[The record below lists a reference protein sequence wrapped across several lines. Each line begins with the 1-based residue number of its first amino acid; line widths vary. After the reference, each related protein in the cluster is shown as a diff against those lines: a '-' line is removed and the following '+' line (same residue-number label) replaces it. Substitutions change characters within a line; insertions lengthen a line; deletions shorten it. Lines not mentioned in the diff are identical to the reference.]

1 MESEF
6 KFIPLQFHW
15 VAINPKP
22 IGVVYFIGGAFFGT
36 FPNLFYRY
44 LLKQVF
50 EQGYTIV
57 AIPYR
62 FTFRHWT
69 VSLEMVK
76 DLIGLRKAIYEQA
89 KFFGYDDNLRL
100 YLEDPTSDN
109 PNYFWMGHSLG
120 CKYIS
125 LLEILSDVENIEL
138 EQVLS
143 CCVGTNQ
150 GEDIK
155 KSLGDTDIHD
165 VSLKNQPSLF
175 LAPVIAGIDS
185 AIPVPA
191 LAKLVQTLGLDVQP
205 NVQETRCLISDSNLF
220 GLLEI
225 IAFAKDKQAKD
236 TVAWFIKEL
245 SQRLLKPVVPL
256 PNRAHLAP
264 LGYQDGDQEI
274 ADNAIKSI
282 QELRAKLISCYPQN
296 QEKEEVLMKMISE
309 N

>member
-1 MESEF
+1 MTAEF

-50 EQGYTIV
+50 ERGYTII

-62 FTFRHWT
+62 FTFRHWN
-69 VSLEMVK
+69 VSIEMVK
-76 DLIGLRKAIYEQA
+76 DLIGLRKAIYEEA
-89 KFFGYDDNLRL
+89 KFLGYEDNLEL
-100 YLEDPTSDN
+100 YLEDPTAGN

-125 LLEILSDVENIEL
+125 LLEVLSDVENTEL

-143 CCVGTNQ
+143 GCVGKNQ
-150 GEDIK
+150 AEDIQ
-155 KSLGDTDIHD
+155 KSLNNTDIHA
-165 VSLKNQPSLF
+165 VSLKNQPSLL

-185 AIPVPA
+185 AIPIAA
-191 LAKLVQTLGLDVQP
+191 LAKLVQSLGLDVQP
-205 NVQETRCLISDSNLF
+205 NVQETRCLISNSNLF
-220 GLLEI
+220 RLLEI
-225 IAFAKDKQAKD
+225 IAFAKDIQAKD

-245 SQRLLKPVVPL
+245 SQQLLKPVVPL
-256 PNRAHLAP
+256 ANRTHLAP
-264 LGYQDGDQEI
+264 LGWRNGDQEL
-274 ADNAIKSI
+274 ADNVIKSI
-282 QELRAKLISCYPQN
+282 QELRAKLISCYPQS

-309 N
+309 H

>member
-1 MESEF
+1 MTSEF

-50 EQGYTIV
+50 EQGYTII

-62 FTFRHWT
+62 FTFRHWN
-69 VSLEMVK
+69 VSIEMVK
-76 DLIGLRKAIYEQA
+76 DLIGLRKAIHDEA
-89 KFFGYDDNLRL
+89 KFLGYEDNLDL
-100 YLEDPTSDN
+100 YLEDPTQDN

-125 LLEILSDVENIEL
+125 LLEILSDVEALEL
-138 EQVLS
+138 QKVLS
-143 CCVGTNQ
+143 GCVGENQ
-150 GEDIK
+150 AKDIE
-155 KSLGDTDIHD
+155 KSINDTDIHD
-165 VSLKNQPSLF
+165 ISLKNQPSLL
-175 LAPVIAGIDS
+175 LAPVIAGIES

-205 NVQETRCLISDSNLF
+205 NVQETKCLISNSNLF
-220 GLLEI
+220 RLLEI
-225 IAFAKDKQAKD
+225 IAFAKDIQAKD

-245 SQRLLKPVVPL
+245 SQQLLKPVIPL

-264 LGYQDGDQEI
+264 LGWRSGDEEL
-274 ADNAIKSI
+274 AENVIKSI
-282 QELRAKLISCYPQN
+282 QELRAKLISCYPKSQA
-296 QEKEEVLMKMISE
+296 KEAVLMKMISE